1 MIIPG
6 RIDNKLYIY
15 SYYKDAQQY
24 LSDTYLKEIENLR
37 LTDPIK
43 YDNQYLGKWLE
54 NNDKAVLSKELL
66 NLALEKVEVEGEFDR
81 IVVAIDPAVSTNK
94 NSDNTRI
101 CSLPERKIK
110 IIILYIQKRLK
121 PHLKNGLIKQKIYI
135 LNIKL
140 TLLSMRIING
150 RRNG

>member
-15 SYYKDAQQY
+15 SYYKDAEQY
-24 LSDTYLKEIENLR
+24 LSETYISEIENLK

-101 CSLPERKIK
+101 CSLW
-110 IIILYIQKRLK
+110 
-121 PHLKNGLIKQKIYI
+121 
-135 LNIKL
+135 
-140 TLLSMRIING
+140 
-150 RRNG
+150 